1 MNQLSTLNKICF
13 VVCIVTII
21 LSALLGMAMIW
32 TNIDPAIASK
42 TFLTFGIFFISA
54 IAISGVN
61 AYFKANKKE

>member
-1 MNQLSTLNKICF
+1 L
-13 VVCIVTII
+13 
-21 LSALLGMAMIW
+21 AMIW

-61 AYFKANKKE
+61 AFFKSSKKE